1 MESTPLPIDVE
12 INTMDKCYNNKKKDL
27 EFINIIMDKYMK
39 VHSNK
44 IKLMDMVYTNLQVGI
59 SIEEIGLKVLKME
72 QVYYY

>member
-12 INTMDKCYNNKKKDL
+12 INTMDKCYNNRKKDL
-27 EFINIIMDKYMK
+27 EFIKIMDKYMK
-39 VHSNK
+39 VHLNK
-44 IKLMDMVYTNLQVGI
+44 IKLTDMVYTNLQVGI